1 MITLAAYVEKN
12 RMVRKQGDQLEH
24 TTVQV
29 RDRGRPNRAV
39 AVEEGG
45 INGVLFCVF
54 KMGLL
59 ETTLRIER
67 N

>member
-29 RDRGRPNRAV
+29 RDHGRPNRAV

-45 INGVLFCVF
+45 ISGVLFCVF
-54 KMGLL
+54 KMGIL
-59 ETTLRIER
+59 ETILRIER